1 MCSGTLLSRPSRAPP
16 RSILCSMQQVETHID
31 IGAPASLVWAILTDF
46 RRYQRWN
53 PLIRGVLGHLR
64 TGAQIEVK
72 LRSPRGE
79 ELSVRATVV
88 HVREERELRWRE
100 SWTPP
105 GLFSSERRFRVEH
118 LPRGGVRFHH
128 GEQAHGIMVPLLAG
142 RRRLRGQSGLD
153 AMNTALKQRAERA
166 LATDAAAIS

>member
-1 MCSGTLLSRPSRAPP
+1 
-16 RSILCSMQQVETHID
+16 MQQVQTHID
-31 IGAPASLVWAILTDF
+31 IEAPASLVWAILADF
-46 RRYQRWN
+46 GRYQRWN

-79 ELSVRATVV
+79 ELSVRAMVV

-100 SWTPP
+100 RWTLP
-105 GLFSSERRFRVEH
+105 GLFSSERRFRVEP

-128 GEQAHGIMVPLLAG
+128 GEQVEGIMVPLLTR
-142 RRRLRGQSGLD
+142 RRRLRVQLGFD
-153 AMNTALKQRAERA
+153 AMNTALKRRAERA
-166 LATDAAAIS
+166 CATGVAAIS